1 MVSLSFFLKSHR
13 RRRSP
18 VFCSSALRM
27 NALSVTPGTSSGFW
41 KDRKMPFF
49 ARSLTG
55 SSVKNDRTAG
65 YAVGRIAGDGIAQRR
80 LAGAVGAHQHMGL
93 ILSHGQIHTVENF
106 FFLDPHVQ
114 VLNL

>member
-1 MVSLSFFLKSHR
+1 MFKRPMVSLSFFLKSHR

-49 ARSLTG
+49 ARSVTG
-55 SSVKNDRTAG
+55 SSVMSSPLKMIEPPVT
-65 YAVGRIAGDGIAQRR
+65 
-80 LAGAVGAHQHMGL
+80 L
-93 ILSHGQIHTVENF
+93 
-106 FFLDPHVQ
+106 
-114 VLNL
+114 

>member
-1 MVSLSFFLKSHR
+1 
-13 RRRSP
+13 
-18 VFCSSALRM
+18 M

-55 SSVKNDRTAG
+55 SSVTAG

-80 LAGAVGAHQHMGL
+80 LASAVGAHQHMGL

-106 FFLDPHVQ
+106 LFLDPHVQ

>member
-1 MVSLSFFLKSHR
+1 
-13 RRRSP
+13 
-18 VFCSSALRM
+18 M

-41 KDRKMPFF
+41 KDRKMPFL
-49 ARSLTG
+49 A
-55 SSVKNDRTAG
+55 VKNDRTAG

-106 FFLDPHVQ
+106 LFLDPHVQ

>member
-1 MVSLSFFLKSHR
+1 MIKDGQEIALFRALVDGER
-13 RRRSP
+13 RD
-18 VFCSSALRM
+18 VLA
-27 NALSVTPGTSSGFW
+27 
-41 KDRKMPFF
+41 
-49 ARSLTG
+49 
-55 SSVKNDRTAG
+55 VKNDRTAG